1 MVSYPAVAIL
11 GGGPVGMC
19 AALLLSRFKVPTI
32 LLERRSDVSPH
43 PKSRAINVRS
53 MEIFRF
59 LGLDGRVRSAGMS
72 GGSVRFVG
80 KDAVSPWTEVV
91 FSDNVFSPLNDLD
104 LSPLDVNVTLCSQDA
119 LEPILRDAILA
130 EPLIDVRFGHMVH
143 SVSQDDEGVELSVSD
158 HSSKY
163 KLRAPYLIAA
173 DGAGSGVRKALG
185 IGLSG
190 AESLQEAVS
199 VLFRSDLL
207 ERRTGTKTGF
217 IYLDNPGTVGTAII
231 APVDEAG
238 RAALLGRPKVMDRQ
252 PFDKIDWGE
261 QLRAAVGDPDQD
273 FEIIDAGM
281 WNVAARVADSYQE
294 GRIFLAGDA
303 AHVMPPFG
311 GFNMNTGIQDV
322 HNLAW
327 KLSAVISGWA
337 TKSLL
342 ASYTPE
348 RRPVAVFNADEA
360 LLNFRSHIGRES
372 GEASSFRGTNFV
384 HPGLDLGFRYYEG
397 AIWPRPASERESA
410 WPVDTYSPSAQP
422 GERAPHVWL
431 RDHNGHQLSTLDLF
445 GCDVVMFSSPHSPGS
460 RVVSAAAAQANVPIR
475 HAVIGEGGQFC
486 DEGGLWASRYEIT
499 GDTIV
504 LVRPD
509 GHILARL
516 EEPTFSAACSAF
528 AAIGAGADGGAS

>member
-1 MVSYPAVAIL
+1 MVSCPAVAIV

-32 LLERRSDVSPH
+32 LLERRSDVSVH
-43 PKSRAINVRS
+43 PKSRAINVRT

-59 LGLDGRVRSAGMS
+59 LGLDGLVRSAGMS

-80 KDAVSPWTEVV
+80 KDAVSPWAEVV
-91 FSDNVFSPLNDLD
+91 FSENVFSPLNDLD
-104 LSPLDVNVTLCSQDA
+104 LSPLDINVTLCSQDA

-130 EPLIDVRFGHMVH
+130 EPLIDVRFGHTVR

-158 HSSKY
+158 HASTY
-163 KLRAPYLIAA
+163 ELCTPYLIAA

-190 AESLQEAVS
+190 ADSLQEAVS
-199 VLFRSDLL
+199 VLFRSDFL

-217 IYLDNPGTVGTAII
+217 IYLDNPDTVGAAII
-231 APVDEAG
+231 APVDETG

-252 PFDKIDWGE
+252 PFDQIDWDE

-273 FEIIDAGM
+273 FEIIDAST

-327 KLSAVISGWA
+327 KLSAVITGWA

-342 ASYTPE
+342 ASYTTE
-348 RRPVAVFNADEA
+348 RRPVAVFNANEA

-372 GEASSFRGTNFV
+372 DEASSFRGTNFV
-384 HPGLDLGFRYYEG
+384 HPGLDLGFRYYDG
-397 AIWPRPASERESA
+397 AIWPRPAREREAA
-410 WPVDTYSPSAQP
+410 WPVETYAPSAQP

-431 RDHNGHQLSTLDLF
+431 RDGNGHHLSTLDLF
-445 GCDVVMFSSPHSPGS
+445 GCEVVMFSAPHSSGS
-460 RVVSAAAAQANVPIR
+460 SVVSAAAAQANVPIR
-475 HAVIGEGGQFC
+475 HAVIGEGSQFS
-486 DEGGLWASRYEIT
+486 DEGGLWASRYEAT

-516 EEPTFSAACSAF
+516 EEPTFSAAYSAF
-528 AAIGAGADGGAS
+528 AAIGANVDGGAS